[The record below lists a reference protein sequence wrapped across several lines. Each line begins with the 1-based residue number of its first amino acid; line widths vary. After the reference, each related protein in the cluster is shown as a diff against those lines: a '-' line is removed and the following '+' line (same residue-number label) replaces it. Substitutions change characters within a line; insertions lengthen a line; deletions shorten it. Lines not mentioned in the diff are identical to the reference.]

1 MARFVKA
8 PLVVARLAEGP
19 YAYLYSG
26 VELPSNLAEGEAER
40 LLAEG
45 FAIEVSDAEGGH
57 DEEAP
62 AGPQLEDLTVTQLR
76 KVAAE
81 RGVDVAKGAK
91 KDDLLAA
98 LTAPAVAGE
107 DAAGLLAEAARLGIE
122 VPDGVTD
129 PADIRALIE
138 Q

>member
-1 MARFVKA
+1 MARYR
-8 PLVVARLAEGP
+8 VVAPSVLVRVPGLDQLVEQGH
-19 YAYLYSG
+19 
-26 VELPSNLAEGEAER
+26 ELPVVVPPETIERFLAKGFIEIVEASEVAAPEAS
-40 LLAEG
+40 AE
-45 FAIEVSDAEGGH
+45 
-57 DEEAP
+57 
-62 AGPQLEDLTVTQLR
+62 PQLEDLTVAQLR
-76 KVAAE
+76 KVATD